1 MKVDVFLFKDYRSF
15 LLHVLGDKTERRG
28 LKLQAAR
35 HIGCHTTVIS
45 HVLHGK
51 IELNL
56 EQAEKFCGFL
66 NFTADE
72 EHYFLLLVQRERAGT
87 RALKTYFQKQID
99 LILKNRHDIKER
111 IGSHQVVTK
120 EVSQRY
126 YSSWLYAALHVAL
139 SIPELRSI
147 KELSRRFQVAEPT
160 IADALEF
167 LISAGLAINDK
178 NGLNIGPKHVHL
190 GSQSTNITS
199 HHRNWRLQALHSLE
213 LAHKNDL
220 HYSSAVTLS
229 AEDVSL
235 IKEKIIESL
244 KDLNKTIAVS
254 KEEEVFV
261 LNFDFFRL

>member
-1 MKVDVFLFKDYRSF
+1 MKVDLFQFKDYRSY
-15 LLHVLGDKTERRG
+15 LLQVLGDKSERRG

-35 HIGCHTTVIS
+35 HIGCHTTVVS

-66 NFTADE
+66 NLSEEE

-87 RALKTYFQKQID
+87 RALKNYFQKQID
-99 LILKNRHDIKER
+99 VILKNRHDIKER
-111 IGSHQVVTK
+111 IGSHQVVSK

-139 SIPELRSI
+139 SISELRSI
-147 KELSRRFQVAEPT
+147 KELARRFQIPESTVGE
-160 IADALEF
+160 ALEF
-167 LISAGLAINDK
+167 LIGAGLAVNDK

-190 GSQSTNITS
+190 GAQSAHITS
-199 HHRNWRLQALHSLE
+199 HHRNWRLRALNSLE

-229 AEDVSL
+229 SEDVSL
-235 IKEKIIESL
+235 IKEKLIESL